1 MAEWTKVNSD
11 EMGAQYID
19 LGRMQR
25 NGELVKIWTVIDYK
39 EPRKMLG
46 KIFRSVVVQEEYDC
60 ENELQRVLFV
70 VANSGQMAA
79 GAAVISDPQV
89 TNWQPTP
96 PGSSGEMFLMLA
108 CGK

>member
-1 MAEWTKVNSD
+1 MRKIALVMLVVFSSGTMAEWTKVNSD

-79 GAAVISDPQV
+79 GAAVIS
-89 TNWQPTP
+89 
-96 PGSSGEMFLMLA
+96 GSSHLRV
-108 CGK
+108 